1 MNGPDPRTRAI
12 EETRMTAQ
20 ERIEAALAALPN
32 AHVEEWSIH
41 NTRDF
46 WFWDKKYGVD
56 EAKKIEESIFT
67 LRAYSPDL
75 AAEVLRLRA
84 ELADSKQQVEMLE
97 RGVIAMGCSNDQ
109 LRAELAELK
118 RWRDPVTEP
127 PEEFTPCIGQ
137 KEGFKPFVFTKVQGK
152 YYDNNGGLRS
162 FNKWLPIWG
171 IEE

>member
-118 RWRDPVTEP
+118 RWRDPVAELAK
-127 PEEFTPCIGQ
+127 PEEKTVPLAMLIDCSIDWIHHGIR
-137 KEGFKPFVFTKVQGK
+137 KPDDALVEIAAKYGYKVVLH
-152 YYDNNGGLRS
+152 D
-162 FNKWLPIWG
+162 
-171 IEE
+171 